1 MGPDWLVLIGVVV
14 IVVGFLL
21 KVDAIAVVIVAARHD
36 ACGGQ
41 SFAEFLDLLGKSFVD
56 NRAVSLFLLTLPM
69 IALSERYGLKEQ
81 AITLIGRLHSLTPG
95 RFLTIYTVIRQLTGI
110 FGIRISGMVQF
121 VRPIVHPMT
130 SAAADEPRGRLGAR
144 HGSGSRRRARCREN
158 IGNFFGQNGFVAA
171 SGVLLIVGTLTEAG
185 YDVTPEQVAA
195 ASLPMIVIAAIVA
208 AIHFWIL
215 DRRLTQG
222 QYRRVGEQRRPAM
235 SDMGARAARSH
246 LRPHRHPPRAPRA
259 SGRSSTGPTRVG

>member
-1 MGPDWLVLIGVVV
+1 MPEWFVLIGVLV

-21 KVDAIAVVIVAARHD
+21 KLDVIAVVIVAAL
-36 ACGGQ
+36 ATTLAAGK
-41 SFAEFLDLLGKSFVD
+41 SFLEFLDLLGKSFVD

-81 AITLIGRLHSLTPG
+81 AIALISRLRALTPG

-130 SAAADEPRGRLGAR
+130 SAAAQSR
-144 HGSGSRRRARCREN
+144 GSRSESDTETVKAESALSEN

-185 YDVTPEQVAA
+185 YEVTPELVAA

-208 AIHFWIL
+208 AVHFWRL
-215 DRRLTQG
+215 DRRLTQDTTDASESA
-222 QYRRVGEQRRPAM
+222 V
-235 SDMGARAARSH
+235 
-246 LRPHRHPPRAPRA
+246 
-259 SGRSSTGPTRVG
+259 SGRE

>member
-1 MGPDWLVLIGVVV
+1 MPEWFVLVGVLV

-21 KVDAIAVVIVAARHD
+21 KLDVIAVVIAA
-36 ACGGQ
+36 ALVTTLAAGQ
-41 SFAEFLDLLGKSFVD
+41 SFLAFLDLLGKAFVD

-81 AITLIGRLHSLTPG
+81 AINLISKLHALTPG

-121 VRPIVHPMT
+121 VRPIVHPMS
-130 SAAADEPRGRLGAR
+130 SAAAKSRGSSSDSDTELVKAE
-144 HGSGSRRRARCREN
+144 SALSEN

-185 YDVTPEQVAA
+185 YDVTPELIAA

-208 AIHFWIL
+208 AVHFWNV
-215 DRRLTQG
+215 DRRLAKH
-222 QYRRVGEQRRPAM
+222 PAQPEG
-235 SDMGARAARSH
+235 SEVAGDE
-246 LRPHRHPPRAPRA
+246 
-259 SGRSSTGPTRVG
+259 

>member
-21 KVDAIAVVIVAARHD
+21 KVDVIAVVIVAAL
-36 ACGGQ
+36 ATTLAAGK

-81 AITLIGRLHSLTPG
+81 AITLIGRLHSLTSG
-95 RFLTIYTVIRQLTGI
+95 RFLTIYLVIRQLTGI

-130 SAAADEPRGRLGAR
+130 SAAAESRGVDSEPDRERIKAESAL
-144 HGSGSRRRARCREN
+144 SEN

-185 YDVTPEQVAA
+185 YDVTPELVAA

-208 AIHFWIL
+208 AIHFWLL
-215 DRRLTQG
+215 DRRLTKG
-222 QYRRVGEQRRPAM
+222 STDVVEAK
-235 SDMGARAARSH
+235 AA
-246 LRPHRHPPRAPRA
+246 
-259 SGRSSTGPTRVG
+259 GDE